1 MSNKG
6 DWHQQKEV
14 SSTVMGI
21 KFVLWIYSVLGQ
33 KITQGCLYV
42 IVSFYWLFGC
52 QQRKYSEEYIAQL
65 KQYAIHKKIILPKL
79 STFRHFLCF
88 SEALL
93 DKLLCWNGQIT
104 LSHLNIKHNDVAENS
119 EQGILIIGSHLGNME
134 VCRALS
140 TLSKMRQVHILIQ
153 MEQTEAFN
161 AILQSLNPESQVNLI
176 SISTISPQTVIFL
189 KEALDQ
195 GDIVT
200 ILADRLP
207 SNEHHR
213 NSAGLPAEFL
223 GKEALFPKGPF
234 ILSLLLQ
241 VPTFFLM
248 AAKNQNEFD
257 FYLHELDLPQSVERK
272 NRQQNIQYLLEQYID
287 YLECYTVKYPMQW
300 YNFYNFWQQSDQQPK
315 DK

>member
-6 DWHQQKEV
+6 RWYQQKEV
-14 SSTVMGI
+14 SSTVIGI

-33 KITQGCLYV
+33 KITKGCLYV
-42 IVSFYWLFGC
+42 IISFYWLFGHR
-52 QQRKYSEEYIAQL
+52 QRKYSEEYITQIKKYAHQKQL
-65 KQYAIHKKIILPKL
+65 ALPKL
-79 STFRHFLCF
+79 STFRHFLSF

-93 DKLLCWNGQIT
+93 DKLLCWNGQIS
-104 LSHLNIKHNDVAENS
+104 LSHLDIKHNDVDDDL
-119 EQGILIIGSHLGNME
+119 EQGILIIGSHLGNIE
-134 VCRALS
+134 VCRALAE
-140 TLSKMRQVHILIQ
+140 LSEKRTVHILIQ

-176 SISTISPQTVIFL
+176 SISEISPQTMIFL
-189 KEALDQ
+189 KEVLDQ

-213 NSAGLPAEFL
+213 NNMGLPIEFL
-223 GKEALFPKGPF
+223 GKMAIFPKGPF

-241 VPTFFLM
+241 APTFFLM
-248 AAKNQNEFD
+248 AAKNQNKFD
-257 FYLHELDLPQSVERK
+257 FYLHKLDLPKAAERK
-272 NRQQNIQYLLEQYID
+272 NRHQNIQDLLEQYID
-287 YLECYTVKYPMQW
+287 YLETYTVKYPMQW